1 MKKLRVLSLKRYYI
15 THLPDSIGDFI
26 HLRYLNFSHTKIK
39 SLPESTSQLF
49 NLQTLL
55 LKDCSLL
62 VKLPSNMRFL
72 INLYHLDTSGQNS
85 LEEMPSRMRELKNLL
100 MLSNF
105 IVGKES
111 GSNLEDLKSLC
122 FLQGELHISKLE
134 NVNNVRQIGGLILSN
149 KKDLKVLSLEWGSK
163 FDGSRVEREENDVLE
178 ILKPHSNLEKLEIRF
193 YGGLEFPS
201 WLSTSSLLSK
211 LTVLKLK
218 NCKNCT
224 SLPSENLLSSLKE
237 LVIEGMPK
245 LEKINMRIP
254 CNSLEVLHF
263 MNLQTCQY
271 WDTKGENENVENFP
285 ELREL
290 SITECPKLIIE
301 MLDHLPSLEKLHIEK
316 CAKWTVSF
324 SSFPKLAYLTIDE
337 CEEVVCTGSSTEFM
351 SPESESLPNIVG
363 SENWLSQGFSCVE
376 KPLKWS
382 HSLTSLKSL
391 SIANCGI
398 SFLNTIFLPNLSD
411 LHIRNCEALKS
422 LPKRLKQNN
431 IESLTIDYCDSLL
444 FIARNTLPSS
454 LKSLSI
460 WSCKKLKHLEGISS
474 ILLKELDIYNC
485 ESLLFIARNTLPSS
499 LKSLE
504 IRSCKKLQHLEG
516 ISSTL
521 LEYLFISNCES
532 LTCLSSRALLP
543 KTLKSLYI
551 NTCQNL
557 TTLLST
563 RWCVHESLETL
574 HIVNCP
580 NLKSLEGAFNN
591 NPRLQDVRLV
601 GLQNLESNTLFG
613 LQNLTSLK
621 DLEIK
626 GFEDSEL
633 ILSEDQRMPTS
644 LESLKI
650 SNFAPFRSV
659 SDLGTLTSLTD
670 LKIEDSPNLKSI
682 PDLGSLVSLKSFWI
696 ESCPKIK
703 LIPDL
708 GSHTSIEEFIIW
720 SCPNLKS
727 IACLGSLTSLQT
739 LDIECCPKLK
749 SLPSPPPSVLKLRI
763 STCPSLK
770 KQWRRGKGKYCSML
784 AHIPNVQIDGTF
796 IFNSKAEEREWS
808 WHY

>member
-1 MKKLRVLSLKRYYI
+1 M
-15 THLPDSIGDFI
+15 
-26 HLRYLNFSHTKIK
+26 IK

-55 LKDCSLL
+55 LKDCSCL
-62 VKLPSNMRFL
+62 VKLPSNMRYL
-72 INLYHLDTSGQNS
+72 TNLYHLDISGQNS
-85 LEEMPSRMRELKNLL
+85 LEEMPSRMRELKNLQ

-111 GSNLEDLKSLC
+111 GSNLEDLKSLS

-134 NVNNVRQIGGLILSN
+134 NVNNVRQIGGSTLSN
-149 KKDLKVLSLEWGSK
+149 KKYLKVLSLEWGSE
-163 FDGSRVEREENDVLE
+163 FDGSRVESVENDVLE
-178 ILKPHSNLEKLEIRF
+178 MLKPHSNLEKLTIRF

-201 WLSTSSLLSK
+201 WLSTSSSLSK
-211 LTVLKLK
+211 LVVLKLE
-218 NCKNCT
+218 NCEKCT

-237 LVIEGMPK
+237 LVIKGMPK
-245 LEKINMRIP
+245 LEKINMQIP
-254 CNSLEVLHF
+254 YNSLEILCF
-263 MNLQTCQY
+263 KNLQTCEY

-285 ELREL
+285 KLRKL
-290 SITECPKLIIE
+290 SITECPELIIE
-301 MLDHLPSLEKLHIEK
+301 MLDHLPSLEELHIEK
-316 CAKWTVSF
+316 CAKWTVSY
-324 SSFPKLAYLTIDE
+324 SSFPKLAYLRIDE
-337 CEEVVCTGSSTEFM
+337 CKEVVCTGRSTEFM
-351 SPESESLPNIVG
+351 SPKSESLPNIVG

-382 HSLTSLKSL
+382 HSLTSLKRL
-391 SIANCGI
+391 CIRNCRI
-398 SFLNTIFLPNLSD
+398 SFLNTILLPNLSD
-411 LHIRNCEALKS
+411 LEIRKCEALKS

-431 IESLTIDYCDSLL
+431 IETLTIDCCDSLL

-454 LKSLSI
+454 LKSLRI
-460 WSCKKLKHLEGISS
+460 W
-474 ILLKELDIYNC
+474 N
-485 ESLLFIARNTLPSS
+485 
-499 LKSLE
+499 
-504 IRSCKKLQHLEG
+504 CKKLQHLEG

-521 LEYLFISNCES
+521 LEYLLISNCES

-543 KTLKSLYI
+543 KILKGLYI
-551 NTCQNL
+551 HTCRNL

-580 NLKSLEGAFNN
+580 KLKSLEGAFNN
-591 NPRLQDVRLV
+591 NPCLQDVRLV

-613 LQNLTSLK
+613 LQNLTGLERFDIGEEVEISKRLIRWGLHNLTSLK
-621 DLEIK
+621 HLAIK
-626 GFEDSEL
+626 GFEDPEL

-644 LESLKI
+644 LESLVI
-650 SNFAPFRSV
+650 SNFAPFKSI

-703 LIPDL
+703 SIPDL
-708 GSHTSIEEFIIW
+708 GSHTSIEKFGIW

-739 LDIECCPKLK
+739 LNIKDCPKLK
-749 SLPSPPPSVLKLRI
+749 SLPSPPPSVLKLQI
-763 STCPSLK
+763 WACPSLK
-770 KQWRRGKGKYCSML
+770 KQWRRGKGKYCSMI
-784 AHIPNVQIDGTF
+784 AHIPNVEIDRTF
-796 IFNSKAEEREWS
+796 IFNSKEEERELS
-808 WHY
+808 WHN